1 MEFIMPVI
9 IACAVAALVILDI
22 AGVCD
27 GACRKMNARYRAG
40 RENLPQGDAEAAY
53 RAHTPDVAGSIP
65 APATKKQRKG
75 KA

>member
-1 MEFIMPVI
+1 MEFITPVI

-27 GACRKMNARYRAG
+27 GACRKMNTRYRAG
-40 RENLPQGDAEAAY
+40 REKLSQGNAEAAC

-65 APATKKQRKG
+65 APATKTQGRG

>member
-1 MEFIMPVI
+1 MEFITPVI

-27 GACRKMNARYRAG
+27 GACRRMNKRYKPNQ
-40 RENLPQGDAEAAY
+40 ENLSQGNAEAAC

-65 APATKKQRKG
+65 APATKKQRRG
-75 KA
+75 RA